1 MVLIRKL
8 MVSRQGLAV
17 YKWIRASGFSNKN
30 LCQSP
35 RGCHLSWA
43 GIVLTTLTFDVFNCP
58 AQLLHPP
65 IKTIANTMQ
74 VSAKTSRLEC
84 GIRSLLDLVIVYPTE
99 P

>member
-1 MVLIRKL
+1 M
-8 MVSRQGLAV
+8 AV

-43 GIVLTTLTFDVFNCP
+43 GIVLTTPTFDVFNCTT
-58 AQLLHPP
+58 QLLQPP
-65 IKTIANTMQ
+65 TETITNTVQ
-74 VSAKTSRLEC
+74 VSAKTSRLESC
-84 GIRSLLDLVIVYPTE
+84 IRSLLDLVIVYPTE